1 MAKFVIAGRAD
12 CPAFARAELLADTL
26 AASLPDFR
34 VHKVTVHTDISNI
47 FEEDT
52 LIPLHVLFML

>member
-34 VHKVTVHTDISNI
+34 VHKVTVHTDNSSRRY
-47 FEEDT
+47 FDPT
-52 LIPLHVLFML
+52 SLSML